1 MMQVMRLLRRANFS
15 GAKDSFLNP
24 TNYTNTL
31 QPINKSPKQ
40 LIYRVI
46 DLQGELVGKKADV
59 DSKLLNRIYRTM
71 IYTEEMDTILLKAKG
86 QGIYVLMQARFH
98 ST

>member
-1 MMQVMRLLRRANFS
+1 MRALSLFRRALKFS
-15 GAKDSFLNP
+15 TAKESFLDA
-24 TNYTNTL
+24 TNYTNNL
-31 QPINKSPKQ
+31 EPVNKSPKQ

-46 DLQGELVGKKADV
+46 DLQGDLVGKKANIDGR
-59 DSKLLNRIYRTM
+59 LLNRIYRTM

-86 QGIYVLMQARFH
+86 QGNSVFIQVRFH